1 MLGGVRLQK
10 ARGGDHLTKE
20 SPPELVASIAERH
33 PDDGF
38 LTPTLGEDILDAE

>member
-10 ARGGDHLTKE
+10 ARGSDDLTKE
-20 SPPELVASIAERH
+20 STPELVASIAERH

-38 LTPTLGEDILDAE
+38 LTPTPGKDMLDAD